1 LVIIFEE
8 YATVTDFKVL
18 ECARLRH
25 DTLKEGVFVVASYD

>member
-8 YATVTDFKVL
+8 YAMVTDFKVL

-25 DTLKEGVFVVASYD
+25 DTLEERVFVIASYD